1 MDYVC
6 PLCGKA
12 YPTAVEMSKCVS
24 VCARKEDNKQITDKL
39 NKLEKQIN
47 DKTTELQDLVKEYNK
62 ISHQQK
68 MMITTRKTS
77 SSDYLDNSCIK
88 PSKTDSNSHLK
99 SDNTGEDNGD
109 SFESYLWS
117 VLKDLV

>member
-24 VCARKEDNKQITDKL
+24 VCARKEDIKQSEDKL

-47 DKTTELQDLVKEYNK
+47 DKTAELQNLVKEYNK

-68 MMITTRKTS
+68 MMITTRKMS

-88 PSKTDSNSHLK
+88 PSKTDSNSYLK
-99 SDNTGEDNGD
+99 SDKTSNDSWD
-109 SFESYLWS
+109 SFESYLRS
-117 VLKDLV
+117 VLKNLV

>member
-47 DKTTELQDLVKEYNK
+47 DKTTELQNLVKEYNK

-68 MMITTRKTS
+68 MMITTRKMNA
-77 SSDYLDNSCIK
+77 SDYLTDSK
-88 PSKTDSNSHLK
+88 LKSSKTGSNSYLK
-99 SDNTGEDNGD
+99 SDNTEEDNWD
-109 SFESYLWS
+109 SFESYLRS
-117 VLKDLV
+117 ILNNLV